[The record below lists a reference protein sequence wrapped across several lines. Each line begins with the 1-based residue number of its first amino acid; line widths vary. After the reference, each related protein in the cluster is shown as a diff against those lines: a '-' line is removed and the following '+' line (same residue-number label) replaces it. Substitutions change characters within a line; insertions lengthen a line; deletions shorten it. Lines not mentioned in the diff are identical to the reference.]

1 MIHRRNEN
9 AMTAVSHATII
20 AARSAGRRLERTI
33 LPMAQ
38 MSIITKCFVFPQRPS
53 KPLAEGEIMERGKV
67 LDKAKEI
74 INGARQDQYG
84 RPEDSFSAIAN
95 FWNAY
100 LKNIKGDLNS
110 FDVAMMMALMKVAR
124 MLRSAGYEDSAI
136 DACGYIAL
144 ANDMVKMPI
153 GVIND

>member
-1 MIHRRNEN
+1 
-9 AMTAVSHATII
+9 
-20 AARSAGRRLERTI
+20 
-33 LPMAQ
+33 
-38 MSIITKCFVFPQRPS
+38 
-53 KPLAEGEIMERGKV
+53 MERGKI

-84 RPEDSFSAIAN
+84 NPENSFDAIAA

-100 LKNIKGDLNS
+100 LKNIKGDLNGY
-110 FDVAMMMALMKVAR
+110 DVAMLMALMKVAR
-124 MLRSAGYEDSAI
+124 MLRAFGHEDSAV

-153 GVIND
+153 GVIHE

>member
-1 MIHRRNEN
+1 
-9 AMTAVSHATII
+9 
-20 AARSAGRRLERTI
+20 
-33 LPMAQ
+33 
-38 MSIITKCFVFPQRPS
+38 
-53 KPLAEGEIMERGKV
+53 MERGKI

-84 RPEDSFSAIAN
+84 RPEDSFQAIAN

-100 LKNIKGDLNS
+100 LKNVKGDLNS
-110 FDVAMMMALMKVAR
+110 FDVAMLMALMKVAR
-124 MLRSAGYEDSAI
+124 MLRTSGYEDSAI